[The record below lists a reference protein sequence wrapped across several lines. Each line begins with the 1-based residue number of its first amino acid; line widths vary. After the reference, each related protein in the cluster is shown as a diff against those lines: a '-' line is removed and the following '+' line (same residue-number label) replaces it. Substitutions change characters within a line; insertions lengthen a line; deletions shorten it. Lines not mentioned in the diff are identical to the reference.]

1 MKTPVVNL
9 TIRITA
15 EQSAALAAKAK
26 ANERSQ
32 SAEVRVAL
40 AKHLGK

>member
-15 EQSAALAAKAK
+15 EQSAALSAKAK
-26 ANERSQ
+26 ANERSL